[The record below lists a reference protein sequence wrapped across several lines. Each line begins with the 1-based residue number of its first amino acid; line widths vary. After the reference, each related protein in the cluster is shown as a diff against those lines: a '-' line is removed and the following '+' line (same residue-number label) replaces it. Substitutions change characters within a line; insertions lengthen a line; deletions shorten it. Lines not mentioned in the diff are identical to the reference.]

1 MALHVPSDPIL
12 KHIEGPPYLATETST
27 IPLATLPAG
36 GGFVVDDVSALFPVG
51 PGQTGTTVTTIAT
64 TISPLGRFMFLARAQ
79 IAADVLLGAP
89 FKLRFSGGF
98 NYPGAQLYGVEMVYM
113 FGTGR

>member
-1 MALHVPSDPIL
+1 
-12 KHIEGPPYLATETST
+12 
-27 IPLATLPAG
+27 
-36 GGFVVDDVSALFPVG
+36 
-51 PGQTGTTVTTIAT
+51 
-64 TISPLGRFMFLARAQ
+64 MFLARAQ
-79 IAADVLLGAP
+79 IAADVLLAAP

>member
-1 MALHVPSDPIL
+1 MCPCRFLSRLGKP
-12 KHIEGPPYLATETST
+12 
-27 IPLATLPAG
+27 
-36 GGFVVDDVSALFPVG
+36 VS
-51 PGQTGTTVTTIAT
+51 TVTAT
-64 TISPLGRFMFLARAQ
+64 ASKISPLGRFMFLARAQ
-79 IAADVLLGAP
+79 IAADVLLAAP